1 MAGLDALRSHPYD
14 RKMPPLAAQGPDP
27 PESGSHV
34 VAPEPCVLLV
44 DDREANLLALEAILE
59 PLACTLVRADSGR
72 AALRQ
77 LLVRDFALI
86 LLDVMMPDLDGIET
100 ASLIKERQST
110 RHIPIIFLTG
120 VDTHGRIM
128 ADAYRHGAVDYL
140 VKPFDPNMLRS
151 KVSVFV
157 DLYRKSQELK
167 AQTELAQRR
176 ESEAAESRRLYEEE
190 RRARA
195 HAEEIA
201 QTRQDAVA
209 VVSHDLRNP
218 INAISTSAALM
229 ALAIDKGNV
238 EGLSAR
244 VQTIQNA
251 VSRMNALIRD
261 LLDTTRIQSG
271 NLPVNLQ
278 TEDLAVIIG
287 QVVQLLGPT
296 LAGKK
301 QTFDVALSDTKLYA
315 LCDRERIFQVLSN
328 LIGNASKFSPEG
340 TAVAIRARASSGE
353 ILVEVIDRGPGIS
366 DEHLPRIFEPYW
378 RASPHRQT
386 GLGLGLAIAKGIIEA
401 HGTRIWV
408 ESRAGD
414 GSRFCFTLP
423 VPRATERPAEADR
436 KTG

>member
-1 MAGLDALRSHPYD
+1 M
-14 RKMPPLAAQGPDP
+14 
-27 PESGSHV
+27 
-34 VAPEPCVLLV
+34 LLV
-44 DDREANLLALEAILE
+44 DDKEANLLALESILE
-59 PLACTLVRADSGR
+59 PLGCALVRADSGR

-77 LLVRDFALI
+77 LLFRDFAVI

-128 ADAYRHGAVDYL
+128 GDAYRHGAVDYL
-140 VKPFDPNMLRS
+140 VKPFDPGILRS

-157 DLYRKSQELK
+157 ELYRKSQELK

-176 ESEAAESRRLYEEE
+176 ELEAAESRRLYEEE
-190 RRARA
+190 KLART

-218 INAISTSAALM
+218 MNAISTSAALM
-229 ALAIDKGNV
+229 AMAIAKGNT

-271 NLPVNLQ
+271 GLPVNLQ
-278 TEDLAVIIG
+278 PEDLAVIVG
-287 QVVQLLGPT
+287 QVVQLFGSV
-296 LAGKK
+296 LAAKK
-301 QTFDVALSDTKLYA
+301 QTLEVAMPEGGVRA

-328 LIGNASKFSPEG
+328 LVGNASKFSPEG
-340 TAVAIRARASSGE
+340 TAITVHATSRPDDV
-353 ILVEVIDRGPGIS
+353 LVEVIDRGPGIS
-366 DEHLPRIFEPYW
+366 DEHMARIFEPYW
-378 RASPHRQT
+378 RASPQRQT
-386 GLGLGLAIAKGIIEA
+386 GLGLGLAIAKGIIDA
-401 HGTRIWV
+401 HSTRIWV
-408 ESRAGD
+408 ESHVGD

-423 VPRATERPAEADR
+423 HTRATEQTADADR
-436 KTG
+436 KAG